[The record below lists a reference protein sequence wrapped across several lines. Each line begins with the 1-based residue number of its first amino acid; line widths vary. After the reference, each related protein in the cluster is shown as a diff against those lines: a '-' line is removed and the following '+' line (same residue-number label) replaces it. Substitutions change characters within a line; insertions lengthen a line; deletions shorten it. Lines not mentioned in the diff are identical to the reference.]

1 MRQNP
6 SKCHFSRRVREKT
19 TELFTLF
26 YVTERAGVQPIGRG
40 PSPRPQTLTCK
51 QTDIRRPGLP
61 FNGLHPCA
69 WITTRLPTKDGWK
82 AEFGLA
88 VEGAVTSCLELDWP
102 VCKTRRM
109 RRRLRSAPKSCF
121 PESQTPLGGFTP
133 DPHYRLVLC
142 ACHVCPRPHTF
153 STWRPPSGYRVKLC
167 TATLGLPLINCHRMT
182 EKKQWRLHFTT
193 VFSHRQMQ
201 HSTQIYS
208 RKRLGFLIRWLLPRA
223 AVRSVRHWS
232 D

>member
-1 MRQNP
+1 VRQNP

-167 TATLGLPLINCHRMT
+167 TATLGLPLINCQNDR
-182 EKKQWRLHFTT
+182 KKTMAITLYYSIFTSANAT
-193 VFSHRQMQ
+193 FHPN
-201 HSTQIYS
+201 
-208 RKRLGFLIRWLLPRA
+208 LLPKETRVSNSMA
-223 AVRSVRHWS
+223 TSQRGCEVS
-232 D
+232 DTLV